1 MIPKIIHY
9 TWFSHDE
16 MPEKIKRCM
25 ASWKRVLPDYEIKHW
40 GMEEI
45 QNIDSDF
52 LREALDAH
60 MWAYAADFV
69 RLWAVYH
76 EGGIYLDTD
85 VEVYKSFDGL
95 LGEHCFIGKESSINF
110 CNEGAYQG
118 LSSHCFGA
126 EKGNE
131 FIGRCLSYFKDRHF
145 VTSKDEWL
153 PKPLRM
159 NIVLLPYI
167 QAAIGRKMGYNWN
180 PSNRSLQ
187 RPHESFMVLP
197 SKYLDPWQGRL
208 TNRKDAYILHL
219 AAGGWRDNDG
229 KHRGPSLPERVFI
242 HFVGKI
248 LGRMHYVVM
257 KYL

>member
-85 VEVYKSFDGL
+85 VEVYKSFDNL
-95 LGEHCFIGKESSINF
+95 LNEKGFIGRESSIHEF
-110 CNEGAYQG
+110 NEGVIQT

-126 EKGNE
+126 EKENL
-131 FIGRCLSYFKDRHF
+131 FIKRCLDYFKDRHF
-145 VTSKDEWL
+145 ITSKNNDL
-153 PKPLRM
+153 PKPLRQ

-167 QAAIGRKMGYNWN
+167 QAQIAIQMGYNCS
-180 PSNRSLQ
+180 PREKGVQLLTDGTKVFPAEIFDPFQGHSYDRSK
-187 RPHESFMVLP
+187 S
-197 SKYLDPWQGRL
+197 YC
-208 TNRKDAYILHL
+208 LHL
-219 AAGGWRDNDG
+219 ANGSWRDPASG
-229 KHRGPSLPERVFI
+229 SQVKIGVFE
-242 HFVGKI
+242 KI
-248 LGRMHYVVM
+248 LIRLLRPLLAKMHYSIF
-257 KYL
+257 KY